1 MDKLGINYPNIA
13 NVAAQMFEPETLSTL
28 SDVGQY
34 VFLSSDMPY
43 SNNRV
48 AVTTLLLYKNDVSL
62 HLHVTAVVLHDG
74 TVQYYVDEL
83 VGSAA
88 MENSD
93 IADTIYDV
101 HQSNLERMR
110 TRFEVLSYQYEIV
123 LSRHILMAIVDYL
136 TDPENIKDEQTH

>member
-1 MDKLGINYPNIA
+1 
-13 NVAAQMFEPETLSTL
+13 MFESETLSTL
-28 SDVGQY
+28 SVVGQY

-43 SNNRV
+43 NSNRV

-62 HLHVTAVVLHDG
+62 SLYVTAVVLHDG

-123 LSRHILMAIVDYL
+123 LSRHILHG
-136 TDPENIKDEQTH
+136 NS